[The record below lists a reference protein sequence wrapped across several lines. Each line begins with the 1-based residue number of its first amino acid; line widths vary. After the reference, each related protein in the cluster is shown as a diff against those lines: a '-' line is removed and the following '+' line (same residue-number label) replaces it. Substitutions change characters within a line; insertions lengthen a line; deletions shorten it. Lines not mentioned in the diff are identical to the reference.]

1 MIHLRLL
8 KNSNLFALHR
18 NKSVF
23 SCKSSLRR
31 VFGHIP
37 HPTPESDKFEFNK
50 FKSVFGAD
58 MRRPKNSLK
67 TERG

>member
-8 KNSNLFALHR
+8 KNSHLFALHR

-37 HPTPESDKFEFNK
+37 HPTPESDKFEFEGDAK
-50 FKSVFGAD
+50 RQDLLRKGPDTSKPF
-58 MRRPKNSLK
+58 
-67 TERG
+67 